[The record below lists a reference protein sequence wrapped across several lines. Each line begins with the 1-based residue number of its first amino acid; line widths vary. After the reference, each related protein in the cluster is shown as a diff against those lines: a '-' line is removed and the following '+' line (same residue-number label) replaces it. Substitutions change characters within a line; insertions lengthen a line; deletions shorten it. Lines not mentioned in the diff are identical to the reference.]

1 MNYRVFT
8 DSQNPK
14 LLSNFEKPVALKPG
28 IGDIILIGASFIPWV
43 ITREQVNS
51 FIPPFFRILEDGV
64 SQRITEEGD
73 IRVLEG
79 PTPDLSKDT
88 SFDFFVR
95 VQNTSP
101 DSVSLRRSDD
111 NVQRKL
117 NMFG

>member
-8 DSQNPK
+8 DTQNPK
-14 LLSNFEKPVALKPG
+14 LLSNFEKRPELKPSV
-28 IGDIILIGASFIPWV
+28 GDILLIGASLTPFV
-43 ITREQVNS
+43 ITREQPNT

-64 SQRITEEGD
+64 TARITEEGN

-79 PTPDLSKDT
+79 PTPDLTKDV
-88 SFDFFVR
+88 SIDYFVR
-95 VQNTSP
+95 IQNTSP
-101 DSVSLRRSDD
+101 DSVSLRKSND

>member
-8 DSQNPK
+8 DTQNPK
-14 LLSNFEKPVALKPG
+14 LLSNFEKPPELKPNV
-28 IGDIILIGASFIPWV
+28 GDVLLIGTSFIPFV
-43 ITREQVNS
+43 ITREAPNT
-51 FIPPFFRILEDGV
+51 FIPPFFRVIEDGV
-64 SQRITEEGD
+64 TSRITEEGN

-79 PTPDLSKDT
+79 PTPELEQ
-88 SFDFFVR
+88 DFSIDYFVR

-101 DSVSLRRSDD
+101 DSVSLRKSND

>member
-1 MNYRVFT
+1 V
-8 DSQNPK
+8 
-14 LLSNFEKPVALKPG
+14 
-28 IGDIILIGASFIPWV
+28 GDIILIGTSFIPFV
-43 ITREQVNS
+43 ITREQPNT
-51 FIPPFFRILEDGV
+51 FIPPFFRIIEDGV
-64 SQRITEEGD
+64 TVRITEEGN

-79 PTPDLSKDT
+79 PTPDLTKET

-101 DSVSLRRSDD
+101 DSVSLRKSND